1 MQNAQDSPHPEPTT
15 LKFRRKHRRSK
26 PQLLTRDHLDRRSNA
41 YKLSEAITA
50 KLVAELGGFDR
61 LNTKQR
67 MAVEAMVGA
76 YIIQHNI
83 ITRMLMGEEID
94 VGAHASAVHSMLRA
108 GACLPDPEPKDV
120 TPTLAQYLQ
129 QQEEA
134 EAS

>member
-1 MQNAQDSPHPEPTT
+1 MEQTPNSPHPEPTT

-26 PQLLTRDHLDRRSNA
+26 PQLLTRDHLDKRSNA
-41 YKLSEAITA
+41 FKLSEAITA

-61 LNTKQR
+61 LNTKQK
-67 MAVEAMVGA
+67 MCVEAMTGA

-94 VGAHASAVHSMLRA
+94 VSAHASAVHSMLRA
-108 GACLPDPEPKDV
+108 GACLPDPQPKDV
-120 TPTLAQYLQ
+120 TPTLSEYLQ
-129 QQEEA
+129 QNDVQ